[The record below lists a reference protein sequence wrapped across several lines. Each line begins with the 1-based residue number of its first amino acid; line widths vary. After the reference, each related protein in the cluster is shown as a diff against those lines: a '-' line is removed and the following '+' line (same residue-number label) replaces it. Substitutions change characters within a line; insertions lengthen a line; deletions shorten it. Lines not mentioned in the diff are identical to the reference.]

1 MSSSTMYTNLRYSD
15 SYATGSD
22 MFALTHKRDTTARY
36 VENNSERIKTA
47 TYIVIVL
54 RRVWKTTR

>member
-1 MSSSTMYTNLRYSD
+1 MYTNLRYSD